1 MAREAHGELELGR
14 EHPEDTLDA
23 GLAEGGEAPERGAAD
38 EDGFS
43 AERKGFQDIAAAA
56 DAAVHEDRDF
66 ARDGFDDVGEGV
78 ESADDAVE
86 LAAAVVGYNDTG
98 GTALDGDFSVFRGDD
113 AFEDHREFACAAD
126 PVDVVPGKVWGVWLP
141 HYRGGGVDGFHAF
154 AGFGDAAGHHAVIEA
169 VAVVAVSIGLV
180 GVVDSED
187 DSFAAPVF
195 GSFGEVDGQ
204 FFGGLADAVDPPVE
218 GFALV
223 EEFSGTGGGAEEGFG
238 FESRFGN
245 NFVGTGHNKFFTA
258 GGGNEDGGFERDTE
272 EIQRGIDVGDVDHD
286 TGDEVPMA
294 VGIAV
299 GAEGSFVFDA
309 ASDEVVG
316 EFVEFAAGDVFEF
329 VDVDWTVDV
338 VFAGAEEGG
347 SGDVRGEKTE
357 GGSAIHLGCDFIAFV
372 EKKLRRN
379 VRFRN
384 LNAMRSFL
392 IWFGL
397 MCSIGFSQ
405 SQLRLLSTQFEGL
418 VEKTDPAVVQIVV
431 RAFSASEEDT
441 TPLIRNSKGN
451 GSGVIV
457 SADGYVLTNSHV
469 VANAGRIQVLLP
481 QAMGA
486 AHRHLSVLR
495 SNGKLV
501 NAQIVGQDRETDI
514 AVLKLDETGPHPF
527 LSFGDSERLREG
539 QLVFAFGSPLG
550 LDNSVTM
557 GIVSAK
563 ARQVK
568 PDDPMVYIQTD
579 AAINPGNSGGP
590 LVDGDGKV
598 VGINTFIYTNSGG
611 SEGIGFASPSN
622 IVQTVYEQIRQH
634 GRVRRGQIGVLAQT
648 VSPLLGQAL
657 GLDSEASVVIEDV
670 TPGSPAEASGLKIG
684 DVVVSLN
691 GKVIE
696 NARQFGVNIYQ
707 NAGKTIEVEVRRGK
721 TPMKIPV
728 AVLERPKDPD
738 RLLAHLQGETSRVR
752 RLGILAVDLDEKV
765 IPLYSALREYTGV
778 AVAGILADLSLEAN
792 RLQPGDVVH
801 RLNQEPVLNLA
812 GLRKLLDDFKHG
824 QPVAVQIERS
834 GQMQYVVLE
843 ID

>member
-1 MAREAHGELELGR
+1 MAREAHGELELGG

-23 GLAEGGEAPERGAAD
+23 GLSEGGKAPERGASD
-38 EDGFS
+38 EDGFGT
-43 AERKGFQDIAAAA
+43 EGEGFQDIAAAA
-56 DAAVHEDRDF
+56 DATVHEDRDF
-66 ARDGFDDVGEGV
+66 AGDGFDGVGEGV

-98 GTALDGDFSVFRGDD
+98 GTALDGDYSVFGGDD
-113 AFEDHREFACAAD
+113 AFEDHREFARAAD

-141 HYRGGGVDGFHAF
+141 HDRGGGVDGFHAF

-180 GVVDSED
+180 GVVDGED
-187 DSFAAPVF
+187 DGFAAAVF

-218 GFALV
+218 GFAIV

-238 FESRFGN
+238 FESGFGN
-245 NFVGTGHNKFFTA
+245 NFVGAWHDKFFTA
-258 GGGNEDGGFERDTE
+258 GGGNEYGGFERDAE
-272 EIQRGIDVGDVDHD
+272 EIEGGVDVGDVDHD

-294 VGIAV
+294 VGVAV

-309 ASDEVVG
+309 AGDEVVG
-316 EFVEFAAGDVFEF
+316 ELVEFAAGDVFEF
-329 VDVDWTVDV
+329 VDVDWAVEA
-338 VFAGAEEGG
+338 VFVRAEEGG
-347 SGDVRGEKTE
+347 SGDVRGEKAE
-357 GGSAIHLGCDFIAFV
+357 GGSAIHLGCDFIALA

-392 IWFGL
+392 LWFGL
-397 MCSIGFSQ
+397 MCSIGFGQ

-431 RAFSASEEDT
+431 RAFSASEEDSSA
-441 TPLIRNSKGN
+441 LIRSSKAN

-457 SADGYVLTNSHV
+457 SADGYILTNSHV

-495 SNGKLV
+495 TNGKLL
-501 NAQIVGQDRETDI
+501 NARIVGQDRETDI
-514 AVLKLDETGPHPF
+514 AVLKVDEAGPHPF

-590 LVDGDGKV
+590 LVDGDGKL
-598 VGINTFIYTNSGG
+598 VGINTFIYTKSGG

-670 TPGSPAEASGLKIG
+670 TPGSSAEASGLKIG

-696 NARQFGVNIYQ
+696 NARQFGVNVYQ
-707 NAGKTIEVEVRRGK
+707 NAGKTIELEVRRGK

-778 AVAGILADLSLEAN
+778 AVAGIMTDLSLEEN

-834 GQMQYVVLE
+834 GQMQFIVLE